1 MAALKREAVMPDTRL
16 ELLQAMVERV
26 LTGQRRME
34 SKLDRIVD
42 DLGDLKLR
50 TTSTEEAVA
59 GVNRRLDRLDLRVE
73 RIERR
78 LDLADAGT

>member
-1 MAALKREAVMPDTRL
+1 MAALKREAVMPDTSL

-42 DLGDLKLR
+42 DLADLKLR

-78 LDLADAGT
+78 LDLVDAGT

>member
-1 MAALKREAVMPDTRL
+1 MAETSP

-42 DLGDLKLR
+42 DLADLKLH
-50 TTSTEEAVA
+50 TTVPRKRWP
-59 GVNRRLDRLDLRVE
+59 V
-73 RIERR
+73 
-78 LDLADAGT
+78 